1 MLSGMKLPALLAC
14 FIALTSVTHQ
24 AAAEEASGALRAYV
38 GTYTGAKSKGIYVFR
53 FNSGS
58 GKPGP
63 VELAAEVSSPSFL
76 AIHPGRRFLYAVN
89 ESGAAGKRG
98 GAVSAFAI
106 DEASGKLSLLDEE
119 PSGGDGPCHIVVDSA
134 GKNVLIANYGGGS
147 VAALPIS
154 GDGKLGPATAF
165 IQHRGSSVNPGRQKG
180 PHAHSIVLDA
190 RNRFA
195 LAADLGLDKVLV
207 YRFDPARGSL
217 EAAGDADLKP
227 GSGPRHLAFHPDGRR
242 VYVINEL
249 SSTLTAFRYEAEKG
263 ALQGIGTVSTLPEG
277 HGDRNNSTAEIV
289 IHPSGKFVYGSNRGH
304 DSIALFALDAESG
317 MPRLVECRPTGG
329 KTPRNFTVDASGR
342 WLLAANQDS
351 DTITVFRID
360 PSTGKL
366 TPAGEPL
373 ETPAPVCI
381 ELLAAK

>member
-1 MLSGMKLPALLAC
+1 MRTLLLC
-14 FIALTSVTHQ
+14 LT
-24 AAAEEASGALRAYV
+24 AAVIGPSSLARGADEKLRAYV
-38 GTYTGAKSKGIYVFR
+38 GTYTGPKAKGIYVFR
-53 FNSGS
+53 FDPAS

-63 VELAAEVSSPSFL
+63 VELAAEVRSPSFL

-89 ESGAAGKRG
+89 ESGGSGKSG

-106 DEASGKLSLLDEE
+106 DEGTGKLSLIDEE
-119 PSGGDGPCHIVVDSA
+119 SSRGDGPCHIAVDAA

-154 GDGKLGPATAF
+154 GDGKLGPAATF
-165 IQHRGSSVNPGRQKG
+165 IQHRGSSVDPGRQKG
-180 PHAHSIVLDA
+180 PHAHAIVLDA

-195 LAADLGLDKVLV
+195 LAADLGLDKVIV

-217 EAAGDADLKP
+217 EAAGDAGLKP

-242 VYVINEL
+242 IYVINEL
-249 SSTLTAFRYEAEKG
+249 SSTLTAFRYDAERG
-263 ALQGIGTVSTLPEG
+263 ALQDIGTVSTLPEG
-277 HGDRNNSTAEIV
+277 HSGRNSTAEIV
-289 IHPSGKFVYGSNRGH
+289 VHPSGKFVYGSNRGH

-360 PSTGKL
+360 PATGKL
-366 TPAGEPL
+366 TREGDAL
-373 ETPAPVCI
+373 EAPAPVCI
-381 ELLAAK
+381 ELVAAK